1 MLFVDECIFQ
11 SEQVMVVVL
20 VVLAIELC
28 EPDISMNLPISAQE
42 THQVQDRHL
51 HHTLVEVC
59 GLVLDDLDGNNLL
72 RFQVLALDDLSECP
86 LSQHIQNEVP
96 VPAGSAYVSHETVKT
111 VELTCGLHLHFQ
123 GYR

>member
-1 MLFVDECIFQ
+1 MLFVNESIFQ
-11 SEQVMVVVL
+11 TEQVMVVVL

-28 EPDISMNLPISAQE
+28 ELDISTNLPKSTQE
-42 THQVQDRHL
+42 THQVQDRYF

-86 LSQHIQNEVP
+86 LAQHVQDEVP
-96 VPAGSAYVSHETVKT
+96 VPAESAYVSHDR
-111 VELTCGLHLHFQ
+111 LN
-123 GYR
+123 R

>member
-1 MLFVDECIFQ
+1 VQD
-11 SEQVMVVVL
+11 
-20 VVLAIELC
+20 
-28 EPDISMNLPISAQE
+28 
-42 THQVQDRHL
+42 THQVQDRHF

-86 LSQHIQNEVP
+86 LAQHVQDEVP
-96 VPAGSAYVSHETVKT
+96 VPAESAYVSHETGET